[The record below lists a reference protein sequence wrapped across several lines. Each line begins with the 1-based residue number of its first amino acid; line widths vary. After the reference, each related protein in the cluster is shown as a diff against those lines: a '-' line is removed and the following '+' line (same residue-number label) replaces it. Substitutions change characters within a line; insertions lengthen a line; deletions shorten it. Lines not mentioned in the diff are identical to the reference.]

1 MATATRPQRQR
12 DRNNIIANQLNS
24 IPDYR
29 TAAGKK
35 SNAMEE
41 KSAAKEV
48 LHAHGIPLHKG
59 QHYGSWPWY
68 AYPGLEPKLLDL
80 LDVIVQRCIAA
91 VKYIAR
97 LEMAF
102 SMAYGGG
109 SESRSD
115 VAAEERGV
123 IQAKENLLVR
133 PYRPLHF
140 QFRNRFANA

>member
-12 DRNNIIANQLNS
+12 DWNNIIANQLNS

-41 KSAAKEV
+41 KRPAEEV
-48 LHAHGIPLHKG
+48 LHAHGIPLHEG
-59 QHYGSWPWY
+59 HHYGSWPWY
-68 AYPGLEPKLLDL
+68 AYLGLEPKLLDL

-91 VKYIAR
+91 VMYKVG
-97 LEMAF
+97 LENRDRF
-102 SMAYGGG
+102 LDGIWWG
-109 SESRSD
+109 
-115 VAAEERGV
+115 
-123 IQAKENLLVR
+123 QANENLLLR